1 MNMNDT
7 MNNKRLEN
15 LADMCDSFSSVTA
28 LPAYI
33 LDVETKEMLY
43 VSRYPMFIAGYTAA
57 EAKAKGKSFFMETC
71 VPEDKEFLGNVL
83 PVMLKFYENLHSSKI
98 NHYSATFAHGLMDK
112 KGRSVFVAHQVAP
125 FEVKEDHKILSVLGT
140 MSPAV
145 ISRGH
150 DLTIRDNLGL
160 MRWKYDFLAMKWN
173 EYKEMQLS
181 ETEKRVMLYVCNG
194 LSIKQIAN
202 KLSRTESS
210 IKNTRSKIFFKLGV
224 GSIQEAVM
232 TVLTHRLL

>member
-15 LADMCDSFSSVTA
+15 LANMCDSFSSVTA
-28 LPAYI
+28 PPAYI

-83 PVMLKFYENLHSSKI
+83 PVMLKFYENLHSSK
-98 NHYSATFAHGLMDK
+98 

-160 MRWKYDFLAMKWN
+160 MRWKYDFMAMKWN

-181 ETEKRVMLYVCNG
+181 DTEKLIMLYVCNG

-210 IKNTRSKIFFKLGV
+210 IKNTRSEIFFKLGV